1 MVGAD
6 TAAEATVDTVLVAVI
21 VPGMVTAVAI
31 EVRAAITLSAD
42 IVAALVVA
50 AIMVALV
57 VARTL
62 SADFAAALVVA
73 AIAAALVAAITLPV
87 DSTAALVVA
96 RTVGLGDMAVLA
108 VATVAGTA
116 DFMHTPA
123 RVRTHG
129 PLLEHSVHLKSGTMF
144 LGHEGTGCPA
154 AHRELPQADST
165 GGGDAGIDVPEP
177 GPQWMHG

>member
-1 MVGAD
+1 
-6 TAAEATVDTVLVAVI
+6 
-21 VPGMVTAVAI
+21 
-31 EVRAAITLSAD
+31 
-42 IVAALVVA
+42 
-50 AIMVALV
+50 
-57 VARTL
+57 
-62 SADFAAALVVA
+62 
-73 AIAAALVAAITLPV
+73 
-87 DSTAALVVA
+87 LVVA

-116 DFMHTPA
+116 DFRHAPA

-144 LGHEGTGCPA
+144 LGHERTGCPA

-177 GPQWMHG
+177 GPEWMPG